1 MAKVL
6 AGDCS
11 AILILCCACLDADHG
26 RREHGRSV
34 YGQNKCRQIDAKRL
48 DRLALAAGE
57 LQCHKD
63 RCGRDMLDS
72 ATQLFQAPENLRSM

>member
-11 AILILCCACLDADHG
+11 AILIVALALMPNRG

-34 YGQNKCRQIDAKRL
+34 YGQNKYRQIDAKRL

-57 LQCHKD
+57 IQCHKN
-63 RCGRDMLDS
+63 R
-72 ATQLFQAPENLRSM
+72 

>member
-1 MAKVL
+1 
-6 AGDCS
+6 
-11 AILILCCACLDADHG
+11 
-26 RREHGRSV
+26 
-34 YGQNKCRQIDAKRL
+34 L